1 MQSRVVRRLVIKL
14 VFAVSSAGVV
24 FALMT
29 EVPALTLAAWR
40 LQLTSVFL
48 GVGAA
53 VQWRSM
59 ASDVRALTL
68 RKSGLLALSGSA
80 LAVHFGSWVWS
91 MEHTS
96 LTHSLL
102 FVSAT
107 PLLLALGTWLLR
119 MPISRGELLGTLVG
133 LVGAVLLATAAARTD
148 RQVTV
153 AGDLAALC
161 ASLAIIVY
169 LLVGRSLRQW
179 MPLFVY
185 AFPVTAL
192 AAVELTTA
200 GAALEG
206 ARFAAAGAHGV
217 FGWAASPHYLPLVLY
232 LAVGPGIVGHTGFNS
247 LLRYL
252 PPLVISLACNLEPLI
267 GSLLGWAA
275 GVASTPGPWTYCGG
289 ALIMGSTALVSVAS
303 SRREK
308 AEAAREAVRLALE
321 RALAQPL
328 QPSEARGHGEDDE
341 WVEVGGERAAQE
353 DSATALHL
361 LKPGPGGG

>member
-1 MQSRVVRRLVIKL
+1 MH
-14 VFAVSSAGVV
+14 AGVCV
-24 FALMT
+24 
-29 EVPALTLAAWR
+29 
-40 LQLTSVFL
+40 
-48 GVGAA
+48 
-53 VQWRSM
+53 RSM

-68 RKSGLLALSGSA
+68 RKVSGRRHGTSGLLALSGSA

-91 MEHTS
+91 VEHTS

-107 PLLLALGTWLLR
+107 PLLL
-119 MPISRGELLGTLVG
+119 TLVG

-185 AFPVTAL
+185 TFPVTAL

-206 ARFAAAGAHGV
+206 ARFTAAGAHGV

-232 LAVGPGIVGHTGFNS
+232 LAGPGRAGPGIVGPTGFNS

-267 GSLLGWAA
+267 GSLLGWAV
-275 GVASTPGPWTYCGG
+275 GVASTPGPWTYCDG

-308 AEAAREAVRLALE
+308 AEAAREAARLALE
-321 RALAQPL
+321 RALAPPPQPA
-328 QPSEARGHGEDDE
+328 EARAHGEDDE
-341 WVEVGGERAAQE
+341 WVEVGGERGAQE
-353 DSATALHL
+353 DSAAALHL
-361 LKPGPGGG
+361 LKPGPGEG